1 MCGQAAWAAA
11 ILQVADQQPGPLLG
25 RRVEV
30 RHGALSVPGACAPS
44 FACWSREEVGRA
56 LTGLNI
62 DADSRS
68 PLEISAIVPVYR
80 SAPILP
86 ELYIRLT
93 EALST
98 IADRYE
104 IILVEDCGGDE
115 SWAEI
120 ERLAAKDERVRGIR
134 MSRNYGQHNALLC
147 GIRAARYEVIVTLDD
162 DLQNP
167 PEEIG
172 KLVARL
178 GDDVDVVYGTPD
190 REQHGFLRD
199 QGSRITKLALQSA
212 MSAET
217 ARNVSSFRAFK
228 TRIREAFAA
237 YRGPF
242 VSIDVLLTW
251 GSTRFAHVRV
261 RHEPRQAGASSY
273 TFRMLVTHA
282 LNMMTGFSTLPLQI
296 ASLIGFL
303 FTLFGF
309 GILVIVLATYL
320 INGGSSVPG
329 FAFLASIIA
338 IFSGA
343 QLFALG
349 VIGEYLARMHFR
361 SMDRPTYLVREVTD
375 SE

>member
-1 MCGQAAWAAA
+1 M
-11 ILQVADQQPGPLLG
+11 
-25 RRVEV
+25 
-30 RHGALSVPGACAPS
+30 
-44 FACWSREEVGRA
+44 
-56 LTGLNI
+56 TGLNI

-86 ELYIRLT
+86 ELHLRLT

-190 REQHGFLRD
+190 QEQHGFLRD

-261 RHEPRQAGASSY
+261 RHEPRQAGASNY

-349 VIGEYLARMHFR
+349 IIGEYLARMHFR

-375 SE
+375 DE

>member
-1 MCGQAAWAAA
+1 M
-11 ILQVADQQPGPLLG
+11 
-25 RRVEV
+25 
-30 RHGALSVPGACAPS
+30 S

-62 DADSRS
+62 DADPRS
-68 PLEISAIVPVYR
+68 PLGISAIVPVYR

-93 EALST
+93 EALSK

-120 ERLAAKDERVRGIR
+120 ERLAAKDERIRGIR

-190 REQHGFLRD
+190 QEQHGFLRD

-228 TRIREAFAA
+228 ARIREAFAA
-237 YRGPF
+237 YRGPY

-251 GSTRFAHVRV
+251 GTTRFSHVPV
-261 RHEPRQAGASSY
+261 IHEARTVGRSNY
-273 TFRMLVTHA
+273 TLRTLVTHA
-282 LNMMTGFSTLPLQI
+282 FNMMTGFSTLPLQI
-296 ASLIGFL
+296 ASVIGFL

-309 GILVIVLATYL
+309 GILVYVLASYVA
-320 INGGSSVPG
+320 NGGSGVPG
-329 FAFLASIIA
+329 FAFLASIVA

-349 VIGEYLARMHFR
+349 IIGEYLARMHFR
-361 SMDRPTYLVREVTD
+361 TMDRPTYLVSQRTNED
-375 SE
+375 

>member
-1 MCGQAAWAAA
+1 M
-11 ILQVADQQPGPLLG
+11 
-25 RRVEV
+25 
-30 RHGALSVPGACAPS
+30 
-44 FACWSREEVGRA
+44 
-56 LTGLNI
+56 
-62 DADSRS
+62 
-68 PLEISAIVPVYR
+68 YR
-80 SAPILP
+80 SAAILP
-86 ELYIRLT
+86 ELHRRLT
-93 EALST
+93 EVIPAL
-98 IADRYE
+98 AERHE
-104 IILVEDCGGDE
+104 IILVEDCGGDG
-115 SWAEI
+115 SWQVIQGLAERN
-120 ERLAAKDERVRGIR
+120 EWVRGIR

-172 KLVARL
+172 KLLDLL
-178 GDDVDVVYGTPD
+178 GDDLDVVYGTPEV
-190 REQHGFLRD
+190 EQHGFLRD
-199 QGSRITKLALQSA
+199 QASRITKLALQSA

-228 TRIREAFAA
+228 TRIRDAFAA

-242 VSIDVLLTW
+242 VSIDVLLAW
-251 GSTRFAHVRV
+251 GTTRFSYVRV
-261 RHEPRQAGASSY
+261 RHEPRQAGSSSY

-309 GILVIVLATYL
+309 GVLVIVLATYL

-349 VIGEYLARMHFR
+349 IIGEYLARMHFR
-361 SMDRPTYLVREVTD
+361 SMDRPTYLIREVTD
-375 SE
+375 DD

>member
-1 MCGQAAWAAA
+1 M
-11 ILQVADQQPGPLLG
+11 
-25 RRVEV
+25 
-30 RHGALSVPGACAPS
+30 
-44 FACWSREEVGRA
+44 
-56 LTGLNI
+56 TGLNI

-68 PLEISAIVPVYR
+68 PLGISAIVPVYR

-93 EALST
+93 EALSK

-190 REQHGFLRD
+190 QEQHGFLRD

-375 SE
+375 NE

>member
-1 MCGQAAWAAA
+1 
-11 ILQVADQQPGPLLG
+11 
-25 RRVEV
+25 
-30 RHGALSVPGACAPS
+30 
-44 FACWSREEVGRA
+44 
-56 LTGLNI
+56 
-62 DADSRS
+62 
-68 PLEISAIVPVYR
+68 
-80 SAPILP
+80 
-86 ELYIRLT
+86 
-93 EALST
+93 
-98 IADRYE
+98 
-104 IILVEDCGGDE
+104 
-115 SWAEI
+115 
-120 ERLAAKDERVRGIR
+120 

-190 REQHGFLRD
+190 QEQHGFLRD

-261 RHEPRQAGASSY
+261 RHEPRRAGASSY
-273 TFRMLVTHA
+273 TVRMLVTHA

-375 SE
+375 NE

>member
-1 MCGQAAWAAA
+1 
-11 ILQVADQQPGPLLG
+11 
-25 RRVEV
+25 
-30 RHGALSVPGACAPS
+30 
-44 FACWSREEVGRA
+44 

-86 ELYIRLT
+86 ELHLRLT

-147 GIRAARYEVIVTLDD
+147 GIRAARYGVIVTLDD

-190 REQHGFLRD
+190 QEQHGFLRD

-261 RHEPRQAGASSY
+261 RHEPRQAGASNY

-349 VIGEYLARMHFR
+349 IIGEYLARMHFR

-375 SE
+375 DE

>member
-1 MCGQAAWAAA
+1 M
-11 ILQVADQQPGPLLG
+11 
-25 RRVEV
+25 
-30 RHGALSVPGACAPS
+30 S
-44 FACWSREEVGRA
+44 FACWSRGGGRA
-56 LTGLNI
+56 LTGLHI

-86 ELYIRLT
+86 ELHLRLT

-120 ERLAAKDERVRGIR
+120 EHLAAKDERVRGIR

-190 REQHGFLRD
+190 QEQHGFLRD

-261 RHEPRQAGASSY
+261 RHEPRRAGASSY
-273 TFRMLVTHA
+273 TVRMLVTHA

-309 GILVIVLATYL
+309 GILVIVLVTYL

-375 SE
+375 NE